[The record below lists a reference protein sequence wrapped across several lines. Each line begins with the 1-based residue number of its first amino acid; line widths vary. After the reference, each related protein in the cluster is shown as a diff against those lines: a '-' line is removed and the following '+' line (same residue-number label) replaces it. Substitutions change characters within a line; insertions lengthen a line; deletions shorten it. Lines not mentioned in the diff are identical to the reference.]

1 MKKKQKN
8 YYAEHFKNS
17 RKFWA
22 YRSPA
27 KKDLINKATYK
38 DENGLQK
45 IKCNNC
51 FLGYAKSDIQVDHII
66 PCGPE
71 PKNIEEFHACFD
83 RLESHNLQIL
93 CKPCH
98 KNKTKADV
106 RKIRMN
112 YCLEKINDALD
123 FFGYVKL
130 TNRQFDD
137 ICKLK
142 VKQITI
148 LLDKMRC
155 EDEHFVKNQQ
165 KLVKILDNI

>member
-8 YYAEHFKNS
+8 YYAELFKTCRRFWS
-17 RKFWA
+17 MRDPVRKA
-22 YRSPA
+22 CLKEAHS
-27 KKDLINKATYK
+27 KKD
-38 DENGLQK
+38 GLDK
-45 IKCNNC
+45 YTCAHCKK
-51 FLGYAKSDIQVDHII
+51 LYSKSDVQVDHVYAIGSQ
-66 PCGPE
+66 PHDLLTF
-71 PKNIEEFHACFD
+71 KD
-83 RLESHNLQIL
+83 SVVRLHTTTLQIL
-93 CKPCH
+93 CRTCH
-98 KNKTKADV
+98 KNKTKNDV

-112 YCLEKINDALD
+112 SSLEKINDALD

-137 ICKLK
+137 ICKSK

-155 EDEHFVKNQQ
+155 EDEHFIKNQQ